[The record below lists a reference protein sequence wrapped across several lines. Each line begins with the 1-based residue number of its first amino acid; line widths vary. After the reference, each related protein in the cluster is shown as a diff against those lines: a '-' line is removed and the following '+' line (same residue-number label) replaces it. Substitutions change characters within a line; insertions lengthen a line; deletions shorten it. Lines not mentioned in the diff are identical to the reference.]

1 MLKNNMNKCMIY
13 RAHNHPHEG
22 ACCQRLRHGQNTK
35 DIRRDNCAMSIGVR
49 SNARV
54 TGVCLVQFC
63 RIR

>member
-1 MLKNNMNKCMIY
+1 MIY